1 MISKNNSLRNS
12 KISSIPNPKQRGNQ
26 NIFLFL
32 KKSKIRVIQYFMIKV
47 SIITPSFNQASFL
60 EECIKSVLNQDY
72 PNIEYIIIDGGST
85 DGSID
90 IIKKYNDKLTY
101 WISEPDN
108 GQSHAI
114 NKGFKKATG
123 DIVAWLNSDDL
134 YFPDAVSTA
143 VKRFEE
149 IPDLTLFYG
158 DCVFIDKNG
167 SFIRYFTEVEPYNQD
182 RLLNFS
188 DYIMQPTAFFSREKL
203 VEVGY
208 LDESFHYVMDWD
220 LWCKLCKVGQV
231 FYENKLIA
239 ANRDYET
246 TKTNTGGIERLK
258 EIWALQNKHKTNFY
272 HNAFLNYLAAE
283 IRTTFEKSNIKAIRF
298 SGKYLA
304 LLTLCLSPKNI
315 IYSKENDHKR
325 GLYGFKPNSL
335 IIPQGKAEIHLPQIW
350 QEIIFVFKES
360 LNEEQKHIFI
370 NKTPVNENFI
380 KIENDYSSTQN
391 LQKSILIEIKD
402 QTGNYCKG
410 EIEKINTLYQL

>member
-1 MISKNNSLRNS
+1 
-12 KISSIPNPKQRGNQ
+12 
-26 NIFLFL
+26 
-32 KKSKIRVIQYFMIKV
+32 MIKV
-47 SIITPSFNQASFL
+47 SIITPSFNQAPFL

-143 VKRFEE
+143 VTRFEE
-149 IPDLTLFYG
+149 NRDLTLFYG
-158 DCVFIDKNG
+158 NCVFIDKNG
-167 SFIRYFTEVEPYNQD
+167 SYIRYFTEIEPYNQD

-188 DYIMQPTAFFSREKL
+188 DYIMQPTTFFSREKL

-220 LWCKLCKVGQV
+220 LWCKLCKIGQV
-231 FYENKLIA
+231 FYEDKLIA

-246 TKTNTGGIERLK
+246 TKTNTGGIDRLK
-258 EIWALQNKHKTNFY
+258 EIYTLQKKHKTHFWPNSFFCY
-272 HNAFLNYLAAE
+272 SAAE
-283 IRTTFEKSNIKAIRF
+283 IRNISSKEKCNFLKKILSLF
-298 SGKYLA
+298 A
-304 LLTLCLSPKNI
+304 LGIYCLSPLSVIFDYKQRNYKN
-315 IYSKENDHKR
+315 
-325 GLYGFKPNSL
+325 LYGFKPYSL
-335 IIPQGKAEIHLPQIW
+335 NIPQGKSEIHLPHYGEKKRIRITLDQIDKVVLINNMILEHANYEL
-350 QEIIFVFKES
+350 EINNSKKIVIIIEFK
-360 LNEEQKHIFI
+360 
-370 NKTPVNENFI
+370 
-380 KIENDYSSTQN
+380 
-391 LQKSILIEIKD
+391 
-402 QTGNYCKG
+402 
-410 EIEKINTLYQL
+410 NTLGEYCNGSIKELRIE